1 MKESFIVDLAENQ
14 TIQSDFLVKEKSLRA
29 RRNNPAKTYLSVK
42 LGDRTGELEGRV
54 WENAEELAQQF
65 DVHDFIR
72 VSARVEVYQGTK
84 QLNIRSLRPSPPLE
98 VDPADFLPRTES
110 DVDQIYSDL
119 VARVERFAN
128 ELLKRLLLALL
139 EEPELALRL
148 KRAPAAVTMH
158 HAYVGG
164 LLEHVASLVE
174 LAERVAAQYPDL
186 DVELLQAGAILHD
199 IGKVYEFDY
208 STGFSYTT
216 RGRLVGHMAIGLE
229 LIREKTANIE
239 GFPEDLRLR
248 VEHMV
253 LSHHG
258 EYEFGSPVLP
268 AFPEALTLHYLD
280 QLDSKL
286 QSIKSQY
293 QRDARLSGEWTGRNR
308 ALGRFLLKPQ
318 DTASEGKI
326 STDQQVS
333 PPEPP
338 PKPSPS
344 AKRGEQA
351 DR

>member
-1 MKESFIVDLAENQ
+1 MKELFIVDLTENQ
-14 TIQSDFLVKEKSLRA
+14 TVQSDFLVKEKSLRA
-29 RRNNPAKTYLSVK
+29 RRNNPAKAYLSVK

-72 VSARVEVYQGTK
+72 VSARIEIYQGTK
-84 QLNIRSLRPSPPLE
+84 QLNIRSLRRSQPNE

-119 VARVERFAN
+119 IARIKRFDN
-128 ELLKRLLLALL
+128 KPLKTLLLALI

-148 KRAPAAVTMH
+148 KHAPAAVTMH

-174 LAERVAAQYPDL
+174 LAERVAAQYPYL
-186 DVELLQAGAILHD
+186 DAELLQTGAILHD

-208 STGFSYTT
+208 IKSFSYTT
-216 RGRLVGHMAIGLE
+216 RGRLVGHISIGVE
-229 LIREKTANIE
+229 LIREKIGNIE

-248 VEHMV
+248 VEHMI

-268 AFPEALTLHYLD
+268 AFPEALVLHYLD

-286 QSIKSQY
+286 QSMKSQY
-293 QRDARLSGEWTGRNR
+293 QRDAQLAGDWTERNR
-308 ALGRFLLKPQ
+308 ALARFLLKPPGR
-318 DTASEGKI
+318 ASERNI

-333 PPEPP
+333 PPESSR
-338 PKPSPS
+338 KPSASGKP
-344 AKRGEQA
+344 GEQA